1 MGKPIF
7 GSSHMKYLKM
17 NNKIAIFP
25 GSFDPITIGHCDI
38 VKRALPLFDEIII
51 AIGENNQK
59 KYLFPLEMRLEWIKN
74 AFNDEPKI
82 RVETYVGLT
91 INYCKSAGANYI
103 IRGIR
108 NSSDFE
114 YEKTIAHLNNAMMPG
129 VETILMT
136 AKPDLSSISSTIVR
150 EIILGKGDV
159 TQFVP
164 SSVKIPSNFLE
175 LQ

>member
-51 AIGENNQK
+51 AIGVNNQK
-59 KYLFPLEMRLEWIKN
+59 KYLFPLEMRLEWIKK
-74 AFNDEPKI
+74 AFNDEP
-82 RVETYVGLT
+82 
-91 INYCKSAGANYI
+91 KSAGANYI

>member
-1 MGKPIF
+1 MDKLIF
-7 GSSHMKYLKM
+7 GFFHMKFLIM
-17 NNKIAIFP
+17 TNKVAIFP

-51 AIGENNQK
+51 AIGINTQK
-59 KYLFPLEMRLEWIKN
+59 KYLFPLEMRLNWIKN
-74 AFNDEPKI
+74 TFDNEPKI

-91 INYCKSAGANYI
+91 INYCKSIGANYI

-129 VETILMT
+129 LETILMT

-150 EIILGKGDV
+150 EIILGRGDV
-159 TQFVP
+159 SQFVP
-164 SSVKIPSNFLE
+164 KSVKIPNNFLE

>member
-1 MGKPIF
+1 
-7 GSSHMKYLKM
+7 
-17 NNKIAIFP
+17 
-25 GSFDPITIGHCDI
+25 
-38 VKRALPLFDEIII
+38 
-51 AIGENNQK
+51 
-59 KYLFPLEMRLEWIKN
+59 
-74 AFNDEPKI
+74 
-82 RVETYVGLT
+82 
-91 INYCKSAGANYI
+91 
-103 IRGIR
+103 
-108 NSSDFE
+108 
-114 YEKTIAHLNNAMMPG
+114 MPG

>member
-51 AIGENNQK
+51 AIGVNNQK

-91 INYCKSAGANYI
+91 IANLLVQI
-103 IRGIR
+103 ISFVVFAIPL
-108 NSSDFE
+108 
-114 YEKTIAHLNNAMMPG
+114 ILN
-129 VETILMT
+129 T
-136 AKPDLSSISSTIVR
+136 KKLSLT
-150 EIILGKGDV
+150 
-159 TQFVP
+159 
-164 SSVKIPSNFLE
+164 
-175 LQ
+175 